1 MTNSLNQP
9 DGSKNH
15 AGGETKSSV
24 CPVCGG
30 SDLQD
35 ITEVSHPVCSACAY
49 VVGPETETPTPL
61 DEDDPSSTRE
71 GESWDEYYSVT
82 NSTEQQVASAFE
94 CLEGLGDELMLS
106 DEVRLQVADVYA
118 SASETNLTDGR
129 STQLMIA
136 AAICIGGREVEKPR
150 PIERVAKAAEIQV
163 DRVKGTVR
171 LYQQKLNRGYTGISA
186 AKYVPYLCADI
197 GVDEAVENQA
207 IKVIERFENQDERA
221 DMHPAGIAGAAVY
234 FAADNPVT
242 QRQIA
247 TVAGVTSET
256 IRVRLNDLREV
267 IST

>member
-9 DGSKNH
+9 DRSKKQ
-15 AGGETKSSV
+15 AGGEMKSFV

-30 SDLQD
+30 SERQD
-35 ITEVSHPVCSACAY
+35 IADVPHPVCSACAY
-49 VVGPETETPTPL
+49 VVGSETDTPAPI
-61 DEDDPSSTRE
+61 DEDDPSSTVE
-71 GESWDEYYSVT
+71 AESWDEYYSVA

-94 CLEGLGDELMLS
+94 CLERLGDELMLS
-106 DEVRLQVADVYA
+106 DENRLQVADVYA
-118 SASETNLTDGR
+118 TASETNLTDGR

-136 AAICIGGREVEKPR
+136 AAICIGARESKKPR
-150 PIERVAKAAEIQV
+150 PIERVAKAAEIPV

-171 LYQQKLNRGYTGISA
+171 LYQQKLNRGYTGVSA
-186 AKYVPYLCADI
+186 TKYVPYLCADI
-197 GVDEAVENQA
+197 GVDETVENQA
-207 IKVIERFENQDERA
+207 VRVIERFENQDERA

-234 FAADNPVT
+234 FVADGTVT